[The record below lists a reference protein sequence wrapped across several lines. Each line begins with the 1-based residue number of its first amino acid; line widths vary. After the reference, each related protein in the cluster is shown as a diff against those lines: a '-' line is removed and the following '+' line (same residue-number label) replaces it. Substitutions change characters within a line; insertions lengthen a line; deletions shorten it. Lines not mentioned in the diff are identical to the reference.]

1 MTQTKIPATHDER
14 SGEPPRFRCAA
25 LAGALLLLTAC
36 QHAVREQPVDAKA
49 RIARILRDTPL
60 VDGHNDLLIHYHAC
74 REGCPRGLDA
84 YDIGDHVSGHTD
96 IPRWQQGMV
105 GAQLL
110 NSGYI
115 ESERDLAGTLKG
127 FAFTR
132 AMVARY
138 SDRMAMA
145 RTSADVRAVHAT
157 GKIAILLAL
166 EDPDRLGT
174 DEATIRQLA
183 AEGLR
188 SDILAYEEPSSLAD
202 GHAGPMK
209 FGGLSPLGSQVV
221 RWMQRHGILVDLSHA
236 SADTAR
242 DVLDQ
247 SIAPLIF
254 SHSSAAALCDVSRNV
269 PDDVLRRMR
278 GNDGIVMVSFVPEFT
293 SRAYS
298 DWYDAGSVYA
308 TQVLKRYNG
317 DRAATKPFMDVWEQ
331 AHPAP
336 PVTVADVADH
346 VEHVRDVAGI
356 DHVGLGSDFDGIEYT
371 VNGLEDVS
379 KFTNLFEELARRGWS
394 DADLRKVAGENFLR
408 VLNAADAV
416 RDALL
421 PTSQPADSAPRPK
434 PVSADH

>member
-1 MTQTKIPATHDER
+1 
-14 SGEPPRFRCAA
+14 
-25 LAGALLLLTAC
+25 
-36 QHAVREQPVDAKA
+36 
-49 RIARILRDTPL
+49 
-60 VDGHNDLLIHYHAC
+60 
-74 REGCPRGLDA
+74 
-84 YDIGDHVSGHTD
+84 
-96 IPRWQQGMV
+96 
-105 GAQLL
+105 
-110 NSGYI
+110 
-115 ESERDLAGTLKG
+115 
-127 FAFTR
+127 
-132 AMVARY
+132 
-138 SDRMAMA
+138 
-145 RTSADVRAVHAT
+145 
-157 GKIAILLAL
+157 
-166 EDPDRLGT
+166 
-174 DEATIRQLA
+174 
-183 AEGLR
+183 
-188 SDILAYEEPSSLAD
+188 
-202 GHAGPMK
+202 
-209 FGGLSPLGSQVV
+209 

-278 GNDGIVMVSFVPEFT
+278 GNGGIVMVSFVPEFT
-293 SRAYS
+293 SKAYS

-317 DRAATKPFMDVWEQ
+317 DRAATKPFMDAWEQ